1 MLTRCWIY
9 ESWEGTPV
17 VVHDEALVRALD
29 AAVNHDD
36 IRLVEAREAWD
47 YLPDGEKPP
56 AGGTCQIIERYDDQ
70 VPIVLHDD
78 ALVRALMRA
87 LNSENLAII
96 EPRRAVDYR
105 PCRAPAR
112 SAWTRAQDDGR

>member
-9 ESWEGTPV
+9 ESWEGQPL
-17 VVHDEALVRALD
+17 VVHDEALVKALD
-29 AAVNHDD
+29 AAVNHDG

-47 YLPDGEKPP
+47 YVPDGTEPP
-56 AGGTCQIIERYDDQ
+56 AGGTCQVIERHDDQ
-70 VPIVLHDD
+70 PPVVLHDE

-87 LNSENLAII
+87 VNSENLAVI

-105 PCRAPAR
+105 PCRAAAR
-112 SAWTRAQDDGR
+112 SAWTGAQDDGR

>member
-1 MLTRCWIY
+1 MLTRCWVY
-9 ESWEGTPV
+9 EGGGEPPL
-17 VVHDEALVRALD
+17 VVHDHA
-29 AAVNHDD
+29 
-36 IRLVEAREAWD
+36 LVEALEGAVNYEDCALIEAREGWD
-47 YLPDGEKPP
+47 YVPDGAEAP
-56 AGGTCQIIERYDDQ
+56 AGGTCQVIERLDL
-70 VPIVLHDD
+70 PPLVLHDD

-112 SAWTRAQDDGR
+112 SAWTGAQDDGR

>member
-29 AAVNHDD
+29 AAVNHDGVKM
-36 IRLVEAREAWD
+36 VEAREAWD
-47 YLPDGEKPP
+47 YIPDGAETPTD
-56 AGGTCQIIERYDDQ
+56 GTCQIIERFDQ
-70 VPIVLHDD
+70 PPVVLHDD

-87 LNSENLAII
+87 INTEGIELI
-96 EPRRAVDYR
+96 EPRKAVDYR
-105 PCRAPAR
+105 PSAKPAR
-112 SAWTRAQDDGR
+112 RAWTGALDDGR